1 MARNYHVDIAA
12 FAADADRKWID
23 NLLSHFSVPGV
34 ESKKQGV
41 ARRLSLE
48 AVQTVVLVRALSMST
63 GLSVDR
69 ALSTATTLL
78 DASDDLVANDD
89 AWITLHF
96 DRAAFQADV
105 DRRIAAAVES
115 VVPKKRGRPP
125 TRVRKK

>member
-12 FAADADRKWID
+12 FAAGADRKWVD

-34 ESKKQGV
+34 ESEKQGV
-41 ARRLSLE
+41 ARRLSIE
-48 AVQTVVLVRALSMST
+48 AVQTVVLVRALSTST

-78 DASDDLVANDD
+78 DATDDLVANDD

-96 DRAAFQADV
+96 DRSTFQADV

-115 VVPKKRGRPP
+115 VVPKRRGRPP
-125 TRVRKK
+125 AGVRKK